1 MKNAIKSFVTSAQY
15 YTALT
20 IDDIKMGVTRI
31 LIEHDLLKVD
41 PFIFALNWMREYKR
55 LSILALEANR
65 TNDCMRFLS
74 SYAEMGEKVKE
85 LA

>member
-1 MKNAIKSFVTSAQY
+1 MKNAIKSFVASAQY

-41 PFIFALNWMREYKR
+41 PFIFAFNWMREYKR
-55 LSILALEANR
+55 LSVLALEANR